1 MSART
6 STPEPG
12 SAGAAAS
19 AGTSAGAALSGG
31 RPGAGIVGPSLLRR
45 IYGLGSVFGKALRE
59 SRRGFLLTTGW
70 IVLLLVVS
78 GAFVSSSWGTE
89 ETRQESVRLAVDL
102 PEIITGLYG
111 GSGPNVDTLGGFTS
125 WRYGILFFVLPGIW
139 SLLALS
145 NTLTAEGRRGSMD
158 FIAAGPLSRRR
169 IALQKLGGHAVAMTL
184 SMLVAAL
191 VAWSVGT
198 NFATLPGDE
207 IPLGAAL
214 SYVLLMGLCGLSA
227 GTIAFALAPLVGRR
241 GAAGIAGAVL
251 AASWIVKGY
260 QNTVPLF
267 EKLRY
272 LSWFAWTEG
281 HRPIA
286 GTYDWPSLLPL
297 AALVL
302 AAGTVGVLLFERRD
316 IGDTGSLR
324 TPGMPP
330 ALLGL
335 RGPLGRSLSERV
347 SVALY
352 WGLGIGFFGLI
363 VGASS
368 SGLRDAFADNPS
380 LDAFFRA
387 AFPTIDLDDPG
398 FMLQLM
404 FVQIGTVLAG
414 LGAATVLSG
423 WASDEQEGRLELLLT
438 TSLSRARW
446 FLGAGAGALLALV
459 ATAVVASLAAGVG
472 VAIDGEDPGTP
483 IVGGS
488 VIALYAMAAGGVG
501 LGVGGLFRAGWAAP
515 ATAIVVA
522 SGFMIEILVPALD
535 LPRWVLDLT
544 LSSHY
549 GEPMVGNWDWV
560 GIVVSLGLAVGGLLV
575 GAWGFS
581 RRDLKG

>member
-6 STPEPG
+6 PQPAAAA
-12 SAGAAAS
+12 AGAAT
-19 AGTSAGAALSGG
+19 AGGRGAGATV
-31 RPGAGIVGPSLLRR
+31 VGPSPFRR
-45 IYGLGSVFGKALRE
+45 FYGLGSVFGKALRD
-59 SRRGFLLTTGW
+59 SRRGFLITTGW
-70 IVLLLVVS
+70 IVLILFVS

-102 PEIITGLYG
+102 PETITGLYG
-111 GSGPNVDTLGGFTS
+111 GAGPNVDTLGGFTS

-145 NTLTAEGRRGSMD
+145 NTLTAEARRGSLD
-158 FIAAGPLSRRR
+158 LIAAGPLSRRR
-169 IALQKLGGHAVAMTL
+169 IALQKLGGHATAMAL
-184 SMLVAAL
+184 SMLVMAL
-191 VAWSVGT
+191 VAWIVGT
-198 NFATLPGDE
+198 AFATLPGDE

-214 SYVLLMGLCGLSA
+214 SYALLMGLCGLAA

-297 AALVL
+297 AALVA
-302 AAGTVGVLLFERRD
+302 AAGTLGVVLFERRD

-324 TPGMPP
+324 TPGMPR

-347 SVALY
+347 AVALY
-352 WGLGIGFFGLI
+352 WGLGIGVFGLI
-363 VGASS
+363 IGASGD
-368 SGLRDAFADNPS
+368 GLRTAITDSPS
-380 LDAFFRA
+380 TDAFFRA
-387 AFPTIDLDDPG
+387 AFPTLSLDDPG

-404 FVQIGTVLAG
+404 FVQVGSLLAG
-414 LGAATVLSG
+414 LGAATVLNG
-423 WASDEQEGRLELLLT
+423 WASDEQDGRLDLLLT
-438 TSLSRARW
+438 TSLARARW
-446 FLGAGAGALLALV
+446 FLGAGAGALLALIV
-459 ATAVVASLAAGVG
+459 TAVVASLGAALG
-472 VAIDGEDPGTP
+472 VAAVGDNPGTP
-483 IVGGS
+483 FVGGL
-488 VIALYAMAAGGVG
+488 VLALYGMAMGGVG
-501 LGVGGLFRAGWAAP
+501 LAVGGLIRAGWATVV
-515 ATAIVVA
+515 TAVIVA
-522 SGFMIEILVPALD
+522 SGLMIEILVPALD
-535 LPRWVLDLT
+535 LPRWVLDLN
-544 LSSHY
+544 LNSHY

-560 GIVVSLGLAVGGLLV
+560 GVVVSIGLAVGGLLV